1 MQSPFMGLG
10 FNSRY
15 LGKSWFCFCF
25 FVCLVVCF
33 GFSRWVF
40 LCSPVSEFLK
50 INKNEGLNLS
60 GIFIVE
66 YAVKSKPVLF
76 CFLKSLLLEAWLTA
90 YFKNWA
96 MKSY

>member
-1 MQSPFMGLG
+1 
-10 FNSRY
+10 
-15 LGKSWFCFCF
+15 
-25 FVCLVVCF
+25 
-33 GFSRWVF
+33 
-40 LCSPVSEFLK
+40 VSEFLK